1 MFSIGSMPPSAV
13 NESCAALTAPVE
25 VPVEVV
31 ANRAVP
37 GMPKRTSLPSMAAP
51 AAAVALPAVE
61 CSARASSTKLT
72 VNSAPMAASTA

>member
-1 MFSIGSMPPSAV
+1 M
-13 NESCAALTAPVE
+13 
-25 VPVEVV
+25 EVV